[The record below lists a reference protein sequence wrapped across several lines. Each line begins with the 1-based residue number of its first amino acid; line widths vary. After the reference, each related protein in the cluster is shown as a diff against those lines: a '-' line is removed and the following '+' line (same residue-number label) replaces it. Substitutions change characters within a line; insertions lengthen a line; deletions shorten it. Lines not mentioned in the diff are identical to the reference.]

1 MTRQER
7 LMELGQVLSAAVDA
21 AEMACVRAEDGQSHS
36 ASRYGEDAAHGGG
49 RALDHIAALE
59 QAAIDVYLAEV
70 PLPAGWTEEV
80 EIHNQFDNQPTGYRY
95 WWVSDPDFSELQDVP
110 YERVYAS
117 QKGVR
122 VWATPAYWPAIP
134 LPVLLR
140 AAVQCHRLREAHD
153 GD

>member
-21 AEMACVRAEDGQSHS
+21 AEMACVRAEDGQAHA

-49 RALDHIAALE
+49 RALDHLTALE
-59 QAAIDVYLAEV
+59 QAAVSAYLAEV
-70 PLPAGWTEEV
+70 PLPAGWTEERDADWPHV
-80 EIHNQFDNQPTGYRY
+80 VYRY
-95 WWVSDPDFSELQDVP
+95 HQAIEGFDKPS
-110 YERVYAS
+110 ERVISDRSGFTVVTY
-117 QKGVR
+117 
-122 VWATPAYWPAIP
+122 PAHWPPIP
-134 LPVLLR
+134 MPVLLR

>member
-49 RALDHIAALE
+49 RALDHLAALE
-59 QAAIDVYLAEV
+59 QVAIDAYLAEV
-70 PLPAGWTEEV
+70 PLPAGWTEE
-80 EIHNQFDNQPTGYRY
+80 QDGPCCRY
-95 WWVSDPDFSELQDVP
+95 WEAIEGIDHPV
-110 YERVYAS
+110 ERVYAS
-117 QKGVR
+117 DCVVR
-122 VWATPAYWPAIP
+122 VNSMPRHWGPIP
-134 LPVLLR
+134 QAVLLR